1 MGKIPE
7 ENKMEDANEIDF
19 EKLEQENSETPLVEE
34 QQINEEIISDV
45 QSESVKIGSFGESYT
60 YLKNP
65 KPGEKLIITIKDV
78 EKKPS
83 RTLKRKSDGLEFQT
97 GLLNKTTGKRTEF
110 NLIGINNESLS
121 LTSWSLVYAI
131 CGPKS
136 LIEKKAKE
144 KGSRK
149 GLKIEIYHKYNGKD
163 KDTSAEDLMK
173 VRDLPDLASAQK
185 YKAEVTLASKEY
197 RIWEAKLVE

>member
-1 MGKIPE
+1 
-7 ENKMEDANEIDF
+7 MEDANEIDF

-144 KGSRK
+144 KGSRN

-173 VRDLPDLASAQK
+173 LRDFPDLASAQK